1 MDSIFS
7 LILPALVGGFFT
19 YLIAVH
25 RSNSRRASMM
35 AEIQNNALKTVQLIE
50 ERIRADL
57 RKELDVLKLENIN
70 LHKEVA
76 ELRSKLTLSDDL
88 IRTLKD
94 EIIALKSTISL
105 YRDEM
110 AKINAKNKNEM
121 DKNRDEMDKNRDEM
135 GKNSDRLSSLEKGG
149 PSS

>member
-1 MDSIFS
+1 
-7 LILPALVGGFFT
+7 
-19 YLIAVH
+19 
-25 RSNSRRASMM
+25 M

>member
-110 AKINAKNKNEM
+110 SKTNAKNKNEM
-121 DKNRDEMDKNRDEM
+121 DRNRDEMDKNRDEM